1 MDTSESTALLR
12 EIVEQNRQLVGL
24 QSQALELQ
32 RAHLDRVDA
41 QLGRA
46 ERVNAGAEALQRR
59 AQTAVRM
66 ILWDALPLVLAVLAL
81 MLWLEAPSP

>member
-1 MDTSESTALLR
+1 MDTPESTALLR
-12 EIVEQNRQLVGL
+12 ELVEQHRQLVGL

-41 QLGRA
+41 QLARA

-59 AQTAVRM
+59 AALAVRM
-66 ILWDALPLVLAVLAL
+66 ILWVALPLVLAVLAL
-81 MLWLEAPSP
+81 MLWLEPASP